1 MGQIGVN
8 CQTYSQ
14 IGVRLFSHSN
24 LVNFIVLI
32 YGYTGRN
39 YFEIIAS
46 LGATASSLKTPHL
59 YVLQRLGRQRK
70 KMEQTLSVP
79 RSLHV
84 AFLVPDGIT
93 ECTLTN

>member
-46 LGATASSLKTPHL
+46 LSATASSLKTPHL
-59 YVLQRLGRQRK
+59 YVFAKTRSP
-70 KMEQTLSVP
+70 MEE
-79 RSLHV
+79 
-84 AFLVPDGIT
+84 DGANV
-93 ECTLTN
+93 ECSKESARGFSCA